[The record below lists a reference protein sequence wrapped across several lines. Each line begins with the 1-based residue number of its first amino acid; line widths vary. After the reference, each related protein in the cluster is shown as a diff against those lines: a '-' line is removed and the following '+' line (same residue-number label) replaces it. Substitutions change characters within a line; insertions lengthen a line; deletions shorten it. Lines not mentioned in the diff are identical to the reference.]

1 MRKKDF
7 AVLVVACAA
16 LSPLGFSACGPAAVP
31 PATSPVASSSAST
44 SPAAIVQA
52 DPAEGPVATLRS
64 GELAPIEEKAPTEAR
79 VVGRY
84 ADARFELLALELVLP
99 IKAAFDSSER
109 QGSVVRLEPAVGP
122 YAFAA
127 MPDDVSAVER
137 RGLATSVV
145 WMRRPREQDKSG
157 ITGVLYTPQLGDEP
171 GHTVPFFADVDPKQK
186 SDPQVLARWAAAFA
200 GHLRGLSSGPWHQFA
215 ATRVEEVFGDKK
227 KQAKA
232 VVPRPHR
239 PNGEELG
246 MLMETTT
253 GMLSVQE
260 ALQHDRPLLLAAARE
275 KATTPIAKLA
285 GPKLA
290 LHPWNEMLRGLS
302 ATLPAEPLA
311 AAVPAEFWYLRAAD
325 LPAVFRMV
333 DQLDA
338 WGTPAANLM
347 DGNLEERDLARRYET
362 QLGLA
367 RTELARVLGKEV
379 IESVAFAGS
388 DPYLKEGSDVTA
400 IFSVKQSLIF
410 NAALAANLAAHA
422 KAHGG
427 ANSSTISHEG
437 ASIASAMSADG
448 AVHQYRTTLG
458 TLAVVS
464 NSLAATKRVID
475 AFQRKRSRL
484 ADEMDFRYMLARDA
498 ATPAEVLGFF
508 GDKFVAEA
516 VGPRQKVLEARRQIA
531 TAELMTP
538 GFAALLYGW
547 IYGKSP
553 ASVDELVASRLL
565 RKEEL
570 KHATGTPI
578 AWRPGD
584 APRSPWGTPSALTPL
599 LDLATPD
606 TVTEPEKVAYE
617 RFSRTYESYWSGYI
631 DPAMLRLS
639 ASGPADGG
647 GIILADLRILP
658 LIDGT
663 DYREIRELAGQARVK
678 APAVADGL
686 RAVVGIGPTAGVRR
700 ELAEL
705 AGGRSGRFGLH
716 FDFLGDWAM
725 VGTVDR
731 ARIADVTRR
740 LDHDLPELPSS
751 SEERQDMDE
760 IAEAARMPAY
770 AAVEI
775 RSMTAAGI
783 ALAEVR
789 KLGESV
795 FHDQLIWTEAG
806 NEGGRA
812 IVRIGVKAET
822 QAASAGKDVS
832 AYYALT
838 DKALYVA
845 LDEGVLRL
853 LLRDLAEGHGPV
865 ASRKSNDGDSS
876 QLVVELAGDR
886 RGGLFTALS
895 WIMSQAILRESGPAR
910 AHAEALLRGGFDRAP
925 DETGLRALALAYFG
939 TVPMPPYGG
948 AYSLGADGVS
958 DPVRGTAS
966 SPRWPALPVP
976 GSMVDKL
983 LGSVG
988 RFRSEIAFD
997 PEGPTTTDGHG
1008 MQSLHV
1014 RATIGL
1020 RK

>member
-1 MRKKDF
+1 MRRTSL
-7 AVLVVACAA
+7 AALLVVSAA
-16 LSPLGFSACGPAAVP
+16 LSPAGFSACGPAAVP
-31 PATSPVASSSAST
+31 PTTALAASASGST
-44 SPAAIVQA
+44 SAVPLVQA
-52 DPAEGPVATLRS
+52 EPPEGPVATLRS
-64 GELAPIEEKAPTEAR
+64 GELAPVDHKTPVQAR
-79 VVGRY
+79 VVARY
-84 ADARFELLALELVLP
+84 TDNRFELLAVELVLP
-99 IKAAFDSSER
+99 INAAFDSSER

-127 MPDDVSAVER
+127 LPDDVSAVER

-145 WMRRPREQDKSG
+145 WIRRPREQEKTG
-157 ITGVLYTPQLGDEP
+157 VTGVLYTPQLGADP
-171 GHTVPFFADVDPKQK
+171 GHKVPFVAEMDPKVK
-186 SDPQVLARWAAAFA
+186 SDPQVVGRWAAAFA

-215 ATRVEEVFGDKK
+215 ATRVEEIFGDKK
-227 KQAKA
+227 KQAK
-232 VVPRPHR
+232 VVVARPRR
-239 PNGEELG
+239 PSGEELG

-260 ALQHDRPLLLAAARE
+260 ALQHDRPLLLAAAKE
-275 KATTPIAKLA
+275 KHTTPIAKLV

-290 LHPWNEMLRGLS
+290 AHPWDEMLRGLS
-302 ATLPAEPLA
+302 SPPPTEPLA
-311 AAVPAEFWYLRAAD
+311 TAAPAEFWYLRAAD
-325 LPAVFRMV
+325 LPTVFRMA

-367 RTELARVLGKEV
+367 RTELGRALGKEV
-379 IESVAFAGS
+379 IESVAFTGS
-388 DPYLKEGSDVTA
+388 DPYLREGSDVTA
-400 IFSVKQSLIF
+400 IFAVKQSLLF
-410 NAALAANLAAHA
+410 NAALVATLAAHA

-427 ANSSTISHEG
+427 VTSSNLTYEG
-437 ASIASAMSADG
+437 ASIVSATSADG

-458 TLAVVS
+458 TLAIVS
-464 NSLAATKRVID
+464 NSLAATKGVID
-475 AFQRKRSRL
+475 AFQRKRPRL

-498 ATPAEVLGFF
+498 STPADVLGFF

-553 ASVDELVASRLL
+553 ASVDDLVASKLL

-570 KHATGTPI
+570 KHANGTPI
-578 AWRPGD
+578 AWRP
-584 APRSPWGTPSALTPL
+584 AETPRSPWGTPSALTPL
-599 LDLATPD
+599 IDVTAPD
-606 TVTEPEKVAYE
+606 SVSEAEKVAYE

-639 ASGPADGG
+639 TSGEKGST
-647 GIILADLRILP
+647 ILADLRILP
-658 LIDGT
+658 LIEGT
-663 DYREIRELAGQARVK
+663 DYRDIRELAGQARVK
-678 APAVADGL
+678 APSITDGL

-700 ELAEL
+700 ELASL
-705 AGGRSGRFGLH
+705 AGARSGRFGVH

-731 ARIADVTRR
+731 PRIADVTRR
-740 LDHDLPELPSS
+740 LTRDLPQMPAS
-751 SEERQDMDE
+751 SEDREDMDE

-775 RSMTAAGI
+775 RSVTAAGI

-795 FHDQLIWTEAG
+795 FHDQLIWTESG
-806 NEGGRA
+806 SEGGRS
-812 IVRIGVKAET
+812 IVRIGVKGEP
-822 QAASAGKDVS
+822 QGPDGGKDVL
-832 AYYALT
+832 AFYALT
-838 DKALYVA
+838 DKALFVA
-845 LDEGVLRL
+845 LDERVLRVL
-853 LLRDLAEGHGPV
+853 VRDAAEGRGPV
-865 ASRKSNDGDSS
+865 SSRKSNDGDGA
-876 QLVVELAGDR
+876 QLVVDLAGDR
-886 RGGLFTALS
+886 QGGLFTVLS
-895 WIMSQAILRESGPAR
+895 WFLSQAVIHESGPGR
-910 AHAEALLRGGFDRAP
+910 AHAEALLRGAP
-925 DETGLRALALAYFG
+925 ERTLDEKGLRALALACFG
-939 TVPMPPYGG
+939 AVPMPPHGG
-948 AYSLGADGVS
+948 AYSLGPDGVR
-958 DPVRGTAS
+958 DPFRGTAS
-966 SPRWPALPVP
+966 FPRWPALPVP

-983 LGSVG
+983 LGSIG

-997 PEGPTTTDGHG
+997 PEGRATKDGRG

-1020 RK
+1020 RE